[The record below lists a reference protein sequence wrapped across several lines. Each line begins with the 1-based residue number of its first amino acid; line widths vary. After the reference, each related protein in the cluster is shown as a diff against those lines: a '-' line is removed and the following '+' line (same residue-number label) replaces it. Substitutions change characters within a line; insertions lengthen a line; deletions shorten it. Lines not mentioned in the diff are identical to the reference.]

1 MLELNYL
8 RVKKIILKRYIK
20 QNVYIEV
27 KGNIDTRV
35 SIRNARILVTR
46 RKIILSNEELDFTI
60 DLYWVKKV
68 KIEDGLRI
76 TFIYDENLQ
85 VSLEV

>member
-8 RVKKIILKRYIK
+8 KAKRIILKKYVR
-20 QNVYIEV
+20 QNVYITV
-27 KGNIDTRV
+27 KGNIDTRLP
-35 SIRNARILVTR
+35 IKKARILVTR

-60 DLYWVKKV
+60 DLYWVKKI

-76 TFIYDENLQ
+76 IFIFIDDLK